1 MIFDQLENLVRY
13 RGIHKNIDT
22 AIDYLLSH
30 DVSNL
35 NSGRYEVDG
44 DRVFFFLQ
52 ENTLSQQQEESF
64 EFHQRYLDLHFLLEG
79 RELIQYGCQIREVQ
93 EAYDEGRDI
102 GFVVCEQTYPLLLV
116 DFNFAAFLPEEAHQP
131 NHLLAEKRQ
140 LKSVYLKFCWINI

>member
-13 RGIHKNIDT
+13 RGIHENIDT

-64 EFHQRYLDLHFLLEG
+64 EFHQKYLDLHFLLEG
-79 RELIQYGCQIREVQ
+79 HELIQYGCQIREVQ

-102 GFVVCEQTYPLLLV
+102 GFVVCEQTYPLLL
-116 DFNFAAFLPEEAHQP
+116 DGFNFAAFLPEEAHQP
-131 NHLLAEKRQ
+131 NQFAGREETVKKCVFKVLLD
-140 LKSVYLKFCWINI
+140 

>member
-1 MIFDQLENLVRY
+1 MIFDQLENLIRY

-64 EFHQRYLDLHFLLEG
+64 EFHQRYLDLSFG
-79 RELIQYGCQIREVQ
+79 R
-93 EAYDEGRDI
+93 A
-102 GFVVCEQTYPLLLV
+102 
-116 DFNFAAFLPEEAHQP
+116 
-131 NHLLAEKRQ
+131 
-140 LKSVYLKFCWINI
+140 